1 MKSLDHLCPR
11 DQLLYCVRL
20 LTISGQKFIPVGESQ
35 AQFCEELVTSNLL
48 KKLDD
53 SRSYVLTEL
62 GDAEIKF
69 AFEEPVQEKSETEE
83 NSESEEKESDSKE
96 K

>member
-69 AFEEPVQEKSETEE
+69 AFKEPVQKRTEDDSETEE
-83 NSESEEKESDSKE
+83 KES
-96 K
+96 

>member
-1 MKSLDHLCPR
+1 MKDMDHLCPR
-11 DQLLYCVRL
+11 DQVLYCVRL

-35 AQFCEELVTSNLL
+35 EQFCEELVVSKFLN
-48 KKLDD
+48 KLDD

-69 AFEEPVQEKSETEE
+69 AFEEPVQEKSETKED
-83 NSESEEKESDSKE
+83 SESEEKESDSKE

>member
-69 AFEEPVQEKSETEE
+69 AFEEPVQKGTEDDSEI
-83 NSESEEKESDSKE
+83 EEKESDSKE

>member
-11 DQLLYCVRL
+11 DQLLYCVKL
-20 LTISGQKFIPVGESQ
+20 LTISGQKFIPVGEIQ
-35 AQFCEELVTSNLL
+35 EQFCEDLVTSDLL

-69 AFEEPVQEKSETEE
+69 AFEEPVQKGTEDDSETEE
-83 NSESEEKESDSKE
+83 AESDSKE

>member
-69 AFEEPVQEKSETEE
+69 AFEEPVQKGTEDDSEI
-83 NSESEEKESDSKE
+83 EEKDSDSKE

>member
-1 MKSLDHLCPR
+1 MKSLDYLCPR

-69 AFEEPVQEKSETEE
+69 AFEEPVQKGTEDDSET
-83 NSESEEKESDSKE
+83 EEKESDSKE

>member
-48 KKLDD
+48 KRLDD

-69 AFEEPVQEKSETEE
+69 AFEEPVQKGTEDDSETEE
-83 NSESEEKESDSKE
+83 EESDSKE